1 VGGVA
6 TPRTPRST
14 WRLTPQAAVLL
25 IVAAIAWVAI
35 IAWSSGMAMSG
46 TMGLTLP
53 AFLVAWTV
61 MMAAMMLPS
70 VAPVASLYARSI
82 ASRRGVRLTLFTSGY
97 LLVWAASGVI
107 AFSIGSLISGLA
119 GGDARIAIAAGV
131 VAYLAAGLYQ
141 LSPLKYRCLSHCRSP
156 LSLFFH
162 YSSYQGPL
170 RDLRVGAHHGAYCL
184 GCCWALMLV
193 LLALG
198 AMSLVPM
205 LILAVVVLTEKLWS
219 RGEAFAHVVGV
230 ACLVL
235 AVATIGFPGL
245 APGFAPPAMAGMNA
259 MPSMP
264 SESAMPM
271 ESSRPMDSAMPDDSS
286 MPVDSQMPVDSP
298 MPSV

>member
-1 VGGVA
+1 
-6 TPRTPRST
+6 
-14 WRLTPQAAVLL
+14 
-25 IVAAIAWVAI
+25 
-35 IAWSSGMAMSG
+35 MSG

-97 LLVWAASGVI
+97 LLVWAASGVA
-107 AFSIGSLISGLA
+107 AFAIGAVISGLA
-119 GGDARIAIAAGV
+119 GGDARIGIAAGV
-131 VAYLAAGLYQ
+131 IAYLAAGLYQ

-162 YSSYQGPL
+162 YSSYQGLL

-198 AMSLVPM
+198 AMSVVPM

-219 RGEAFAHVVGV
+219 RGEAFAHAVGV
-230 ACLVL
+230 ACLIL
-235 AVATIGFPGL
+235 AVATIPFPGL
-245 APGFAPPAMAGMNA
+245 APGFETPVMAGMVA

-264 SESAMPM
+264 AASPMPDDSAMPL
-271 ESSRPMDSAMPDDSS
+271 DSAMPDE
-286 MPVDSQMPVDSP
+286 SP
-298 MPSV
+298 MPSM